1 MFPNLFQATQEYWRK
16 LDALEAKYQRNEISI
31 QEVDAQVEKLMAELG
46 AERRRSL
53 KVATDMLQNWLV
65 TQKES
70 FRNFGD
76 RLNLLRLAFGR
87 AIYLAFTKHLD

>member
-70 FRNFGD
+70 LVGISAIA
-76 RLNLLRLAFGR
+76 LICYGWLLVVQS
-87 AIYLAFTKHLD
+87 T